1 MDFSKLVF
9 AVDGD
14 SITAYNQWS
23 YHVYKT
29 LGFKEHVNI
38 AVGSSVWYKKRIN
51 TPVGIMTAQDYN
63 DPNFAGISDGWE
75 PTEDVVELQ
84 KRLNN
89 CAIVHVQKYISD
101 VKKGILPAPDVFA
114 FAFGTNDELDCLGDA
129 DKALTGKSLI
139 DNENINLH
147 TVAGAMRWCLQ
158 TIYEEFPNVR
168 VFVLTPIQSAT
179 PERNVKNMKL
189 INQVLRPIAGAF
201 CAQVVD
207 CYNNSGIIEKFE
219 VIDGQGK
226 YLLDG
231 LHPAYNG
238 QELQGKYVSK
248 EIKNNIF

>member
-1 MDFSKLVF
+1 MEILSPASNMEHIDVAIDYKANAVYGGLKKWNARNKAINFDDNEYNILIEKLHKHNIKFFLTLNILVF
-9 AVDGD
+9 DDEIEEIIEFLKNNSLPDAFIVTDIGL
-14 SITAYNQWS
+14 IQ
-23 YHVYKT
+23 
-29 LGFKEHVNI
+29 
-38 AVGSSVWYKKRIN
+38 
-51 TPVGIMTAQDYN
+51 
-63 DPNFAGISDGWE
+63 
-75 PTEDVVELQ
+75 
-84 KRLNN
+84 RL
-89 CAIVHVQKYISD
+89 
-101 VKKGILPAPDVFA
+101 
-114 FAFGTNDELDCLGDA
+114 
-129 DKALTGKSLI
+129 
-139 DNENINLH
+139 
-147 TVAGAMRWCLQ
+147 
-158 TIYEEFPNVR
+158 YEEFPNVR